1 MDSLEGITRW
11 RLLEQALQRKLAE
24 TQKAL
29 NWLVDHGYVMEEQRP
44 STPRMFRLNPEKAGE
59 AESLLQPKRS
69 PKKRT

>member
-11 RLLEQALQRKLAE
+11 RLLEQALHLKLVE

-29 NWLVDHGYVMEEQRP
+29 NWLVEHGYVVEEERS

-59 AESLLQPKRS
+59 AETLLQPRRS
-69 PKKRT
+69 PKGRT